1 MAFFRTLTSAVGG
14 LAKKA
19 AESALVN
26 TVAEALGFSGANQR
40 RVVPTD
46 FTVLRQEGVGGTV
59 SAMVGLEE
67 AIDQMLPV
75 RFQYTDLWVR
85 RDGSVIGIKGLRVGN
100 PHALFYG
107 PNGLPYLHMYI
118 DPQSASQSNTLRRR
132 ADATPSERR
141 NGEMPGWRTFIV
153 GRIRDLE
160 VLEPKDAFGRRKRFK
175 IAPGFN
181 KGFYDSYVLRAGD
194 VSRRRATW
202 AQD

>member
-1 MAFFRTLTSAVGG
+1 MAFFRTLTSAVSG
-14 LAKKA
+14 LAKRA
-19 AESALVN
+19 AESALVS
-26 TVAEALGFSGANQR
+26 TVAEALGFEGLNQR
-40 RVVPTD
+40 RVVPTGNL
-46 FTVLRQEGVGGTV
+46 TVIRQPGPAST
-59 SAMVGLEE
+59 MLGLEE

-75 RFQYTDLWVR
+75 RFQYTDFWVR
-85 RDGSVIGIKGLRVGN
+85 RDGEVIGVRGLRVGN

-107 PNGLPYLHMYI
+107 SNDLPYLHMYI

-132 ADATPSERR
+132 ADATASERA

-160 VLEPKDAFGRRKRFK
+160 VLEPVDAFGRRKKFK

-181 KGFYDSYVLRAGD
+181 KAWYRSYALRAGD

-202 AQD
+202 AKE